1 MTTSDPPRAW
11 AGTGQSVRVDE
22 FADRLPAFDPRTGDH
37 LWIVSTTYRVDPA
50 QWADP
55 THTPILD
62 TENLLLVSPPGC
74 WHCEQLYTPQ
84 LAKRRCRGHG

>member
-1 MTTSDPPRAW
+1 MTAPERRW
-11 AGTGQSVRVDE
+11 ASAGHTQLVDGFTGRMPD
-22 FADRLPAFDPRTGDH
+22 FDPRTGEH
-37 LWIVSTTYRVDPA
+37 LWMVNTTYRVDPA
-50 QWADP
+50 QWTDP

-62 TENLLLVSPPGC
+62 LENLLLVSPPGC